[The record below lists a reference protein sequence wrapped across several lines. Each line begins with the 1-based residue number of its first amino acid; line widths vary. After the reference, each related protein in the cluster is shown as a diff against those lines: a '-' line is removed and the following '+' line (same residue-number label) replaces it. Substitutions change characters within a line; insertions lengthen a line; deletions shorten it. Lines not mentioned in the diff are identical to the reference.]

1 MDRYRHALWSAL
13 HPPHLASQGKI
24 LECTLSSKI
33 MWREENFR
41 WPPPHV
47 RTEGRLKKKCLID
60 KWVPWYDGC
69 QYGDSDFTH
78 CLGSLHII
86 MKRFIRV
93 MRMPIWRLCLS
104 FFFFLQAATL
114 LILFLLLSMALFVKA
129 RDVFVLFQFNRDP
142 NLPFIVF
149 FFARISCL

>member
-1 MDRYRHALWSAL
+1 MHYGAPSILHIWRLRAKFWSAL
-13 HPPHLASQGKI
+13 YPAKSCGGKKTSGGPHLTWGRKGDWKKNVSLTSGSHDMMVANMATLTLRIASAASI
-24 LECTLSSKI
+24 LSWNASYVL
-33 MWREENFR
+33 W
-41 WPPPHV
+41 
-47 RTEGRLKKKCLID
+47 
-60 KWVPWYDGC
+60 GC
-69 QYGDSDFTH
+69 QYGDSAY
-78 CLGSLHII
+78 L
-86 MKRFIRV
+86 
-93 MRMPIWRLCLS
+93 